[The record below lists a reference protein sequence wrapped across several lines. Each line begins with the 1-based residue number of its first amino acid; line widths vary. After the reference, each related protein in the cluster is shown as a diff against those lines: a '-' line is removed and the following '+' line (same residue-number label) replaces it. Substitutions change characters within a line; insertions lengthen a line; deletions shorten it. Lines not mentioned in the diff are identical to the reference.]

1 LGRAPSFAADK
12 YGEGAEGGTGPA
24 WSNMEL
30 SDDAVRRALVVV
42 AHPDDETLWAG
53 GMILMHPS
61 WRWRIVTLCRAGDPD
76 RAPRFQRALA
86 RLGATGAMAD
96 LDDGPEQVPL
106 PPDEVARAVLDLA
119 GDGDYDLVLT
129 HGPQGEYTRHLR
141 HVEVSR
147 AVAACWRG
155 GAIRARAL
163 WHFAYEDGGGAFP
176 PRPAADA
183 ERKVALPPTVW
194 EQKRRIIEDV
204 YGFGPG
210 SWERRAAPRVESF
223 RGAGTRDKAAT
234 LLSEV
239 RTYREGV
246 DAV

>member
-1 LGRAPSFAADK
+1 MSK
-12 YGEGAEGGTGPA
+12 HGEGAEGGTGPA
-24 WSNMEL
+24 WSIMEL

-61 WRWRIVTLCRAGDPD
+61 WRWRIVSLCRARDPD
-76 RAPRFQRALA
+76 RAPRFRRALA

-96 LDDGPEQVPL
+96 LDDGPEQSPL

-119 GDGDYDLVLT
+119 AGGDYDLLFT

-147 AVAACWRG
+147 AVAACWRE
-155 GAIRARAL
+155 GAIGARAL
-163 WHFAYEDGGGAFP
+163 WQFAYEDGGGAFP

-183 ERKVALPPTVW
+183 EFSVALPPTVW
-194 EQKRRIIEDV
+194 EEKCRIIEDV
-204 YGFGPG
+204 YGFGPE
-210 SWERRAAPRVESF
+210 SWERRAAPEVESF
-223 RGAGTRDKAAT
+223 RRAGSREETAT

-239 RTYREGV
+239 RTNREGA